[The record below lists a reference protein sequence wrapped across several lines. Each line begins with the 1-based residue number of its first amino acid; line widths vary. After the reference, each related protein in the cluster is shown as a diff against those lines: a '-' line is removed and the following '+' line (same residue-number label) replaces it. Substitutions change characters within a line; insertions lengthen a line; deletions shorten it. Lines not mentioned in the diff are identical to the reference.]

1 MVNFSMLPPEI
12 NSARLFSGA
21 GSAPMMAAA
30 TAWNGL
36 ADELSAAASS
46 FASVTSGLAD
56 QAWQGPA
63 AQAMAAAAAPYT
75 GWLNAAAARATG
87 AAGQAQAV
95 IDAFEAARAAT
106 IHPLMVEANRNGLV
120 QLVMSNFFGQNW
132 PAISAMEADYEAMW
146 AQDVEAM
153 LGYHAGVSSA
163 AAQLAPWQ
171 QSLRNVATQIAG
183 ALGLSPIANPVPGDP
198 FFETQTQN
206 IGPFTI
212 TAIGDS
218 ADNNFVAVKISSPFF
233 TDTLTSGFEPATGMG
248 MPGQTINNFQS
259 PVLPFLNSG
268 IALPITDPLAP
279 LFIAL
284 LPLGF

>member
-1 MVNFSMLPPEI
+1 MNFSMLPPEI

-21 GSAPMMAAA
+21 GSAPMMSAAA
-30 TAWNGL
+30 AWNGL
-36 ADELSAAASS
+36 ADELATAMSS
-46 FASVTSGLAD
+46 FSSVTSGLAS

-63 AQAMAAAAAPYT
+63 SAAMMAAAAPYA
-75 GWLNAAAARATG
+75 GWLSAAATRATA

-95 IDAFEAARAAT
+95 ADAFEAARAAT

-120 QLVMSNFFGQNW
+120 QLVLSNFFGQNW
-132 PAISAMEADYEAMW
+132 PSIAAVEAEYEEMW
-146 AQDVEAM
+146 AQDVSAM
-153 LGYHAGVSSA
+153 LGYHAGAASA

-183 ALGLSPIANPVPGDP
+183 ALGLAPITNPVPGDP
-198 FFETQTQN
+198 FFESQTQN
-206 IGPFTI
+206 IGPLTI

-218 ADNNFVAVKISSPFF
+218 ADNNFVALKVTSPFF
-233 TDTLTSGFEPATGMG
+233 NDTLTSGFEPATGMG

>member
-1 MVNFSMLPPEI
+1 MNFSMLPPEI

-21 GSAPMMAAA
+21 GSAPMMSAAA
-30 TAWNGL
+30 AWNGL
-36 ADELSAAASS
+36 ADELATAMSS
-46 FASVTSGLAD
+46 FSSVTSGLAS

-63 AQAMAAAAAPYT
+63 SAAMMAAAAPYA
-75 GWLNAAAARATG
+75 GWLSAAATRATA

-95 IDAFEAARAAT
+95 ADAFEAAQAAT

-120 QLVMSNFFGQNW
+120 QLVLSNFFGQNW
-132 PAISAMEADYEAMW
+132 PSIAAVEAEYEEMW
-146 AQDVEAM
+146 AQDVSAM
-153 LGYHAGVSSA
+153 LGYHAGAASA

-183 ALGLSPIANPVPGDP
+183 ALGLAPITNPVPGDP
-198 FFETQTQN
+198 FFESQTQN
-206 IGPFTI
+206 IGPLTI

-218 ADNNFVAVKISSPFF
+218 ADNNFVALKVTSPFF
-233 TDTLTSGFEPATGMG
+233 NDTLTSGFEPATGMG

>member
-1 MVNFSMLPPEI
+1 MNFAVLPPEI
-12 NSARLFSGA
+12 NSARLFCGA

-36 ADELSAAASS
+36 ADELSSAASS
-46 FASVTSGLAD
+46 FSSVTSGLAD

-63 AQAMAAAAAPYT
+63 SQAMAAAAAPYA

-120 QLVMSNFFGQNW
+120 QLVMSNIFGQNW

-153 LGYHAGVSSA
+153 LGYHAGVSAA

-183 ALGLSPIANPVPGDP
+183 ALGLNPITNPVPGDP
-198 FFETQTQN
+198 FFESQTQN
-206 IGPFTI
+206 FGPVSI
-212 TAIGDS
+212 TALGDS
-218 ADNNFVAVKISSPFF
+218 ADNNFVALKISSPFF
-233 TDTLTSGFEPATGMG
+233 NDTLTSGFEPSTGMG

-268 IALPITDPLAP
+268 IALPFTDPLAP

-284 LPLGF
+284 LPLGL

>member
-1 MVNFSMLPPEI
+1 MNFSMLPPEI

-21 GSAPMMAAA
+21 GSAPMMSAAA
-30 TAWNGL
+30 AWNGL
-36 ADELSAAASS
+36 ADELATAMSS
-46 FASVTSGLAD
+46 FSSVTSGLAS

-63 AQAMAAAAAPYT
+63 SVAMMAAAAPYA
-75 GWLNAAAARATG
+75 GWLSAAATRATA

-95 IDAFEAARAAT
+95 ADAFEAARAAT

-120 QLVMSNFFGQNW
+120 QLVLSNFFGQNW
-132 PAISAMEADYEAMW
+132 PSIAAVEAEYEEMW
-146 AQDVEAM
+146 AQDVSAM
-153 LGYHAGVSSA
+153 LGYHAGAASA

-171 QSLRNVATQIAG
+171 QSLRNVSTQIAG
-183 ALGLSPIANPVPGDP
+183 ALGLAPITNPVPGDP
-198 FFETQTQN
+198 FFESQTQN
-206 IGPFTI
+206 IGPLTI

-218 ADNNFVAVKISSPFF
+218 ADNNFVALKVTSPFF
-233 TDTLTSGFEPATGMG
+233 NDTLTSGFEPATGMG

-268 IALPITDPLAP
+268 IALPVTDPLAP

>member
-1 MVNFSMLPPEI
+1 MNFSMLPPEI

-21 GSAPMMAAA
+21 GSAPMMSAAA
-30 TAWNGL
+30 AWNGL
-36 ADELSAAASS
+36 ADELATAMSS
-46 FASVTSGLAD
+46 FSSVTSGLAS

-63 AQAMAAAAAPYT
+63 SVAMMAAAAPYA
-75 GWLNAAAARATG
+75 GWLSAAATRATA

-95 IDAFEAARAAT
+95 ADAFEAARAAT

-120 QLVMSNFFGQNW
+120 QLVLSNFFGQNW
-132 PAISAMEADYEAMW
+132 PSIAAVEAEYEEMW
-146 AQDVEAM
+146 AQDVSAM
-153 LGYHAGVSSA
+153 LGYHAGAASA

-183 ALGLSPIANPVPGDP
+183 ALGLAPITNPVPGDP
-198 FFETQTQN
+198 FFESQTQN
-206 IGPFTI
+206 IGPLTI

-218 ADNNFVAVKISSPFF
+218 ADNNFVALKVTSPFF
-233 TDTLTSGFEPATGMG
+233 NDTLTSGFEPATGMG

>member
-1 MVNFSMLPPEI
+1 MNFSMLPPEI

-21 GSAPMMAAA
+21 GSAPMMSAAA
-30 TAWNGL
+30 AWNGL
-36 ADELSAAASS
+36 ADELATAMSS
-46 FASVTSGLAD
+46 FSSVTSGLAS

-63 AQAMAAAAAPYT
+63 SVAMMAAAAPYA
-75 GWLNAAAARATG
+75 GWLSAAATRATA

-95 IDAFEAARAAT
+95 ADAFEAARAAT

-120 QLVMSNFFGQNW
+120 QLVLSNFFGQNW
-132 PAISAMEADYEAMW
+132 PSIAAVEAEYEEMW
-146 AQDVEAM
+146 AQDVSAM
-153 LGYHAGVSSA
+153 LGYHAGAASA

-183 ALGLSPIANPVPGDP
+183 ALGLAPITNPVPGDP
-198 FFETQTQN
+198 FFESQTQN
-206 IGPFTI
+206 IGPLTI

-218 ADNNFVAVKISSPFF
+218 ADNNFVALKVTSPFF
-233 TDTLTSGFEPATGMG
+233 NDTLTSGFEPATGMG

-268 IALPITDPLAP
+268 IALPVTDPLAP